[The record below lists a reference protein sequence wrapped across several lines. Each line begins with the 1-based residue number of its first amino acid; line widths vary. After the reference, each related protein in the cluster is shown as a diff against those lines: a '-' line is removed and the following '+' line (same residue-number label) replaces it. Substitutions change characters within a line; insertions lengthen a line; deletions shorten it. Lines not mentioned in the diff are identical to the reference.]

1 MGLLALV
8 PLRVWVSLGAVAIA
22 GLALWSWGHLR
33 YKQGVNDTVATYER
47 AAAVQRE
54 INAKA
59 TFRAIENTAK
69 EVETF
74 IKVEVIRETVHV
86 KDKAAVDAVW
96 RYADR
101 LRDDLAR
108 RGAAPIEATGAC
120 ATERG
125 RIREA
130 ENLIGE
136 HVDALAT
143 CAAVAVEGR
152 DLAAGLHNK
161 VELWRG
167 YVKALP

>member
-1 MGLLALV
+1 MLGLV
-8 PLRVWVSLGAVAIA
+8 PLRVWISLGAVAIA

-33 YKQGVNDTVATYER
+33 YKQGVNDTVAAYEK

-59 TFRAIENTAK
+59 TFRAVENTAVAVEK
-69 EVETF
+69 FTEIEV
-74 IKVEVIRETVHV
+74 VRETRYV

-130 ENLIGE
+130 ESLIGE

-143 CAAVAVEGR
+143 CAGIAVEGR